1 MSMAGRSKSRLAR
14 MHQVL
19 SGHVKRK
26 DIPELVTLVSH
37 QDDVHVEA
45 LSTLA
50 FGDPALMKR
59 DTT

>member
-26 DIPELVTLVSH
+26 DIPGLVTLS
-37 QDDVHVEA
+37 A
-45 LSTLA
+45 I
-50 FGDPALMKR
+50 R
-59 DTT
+59 TTFMWKPSAPWRSAIRLQ